1 MESGSPPEP
10 CADLF
15 MKVSQVKTFGYKEL
29 PMKKKL
35 NLKQIFAI
43 IAIVLLAGLYIS
55 CLVLALIQSEW
66 ATKLLKLSI
75 VMTILVPVTI
85 YIFMMFYR
93 LSHRKD
99 DLEDDQ
105 P

>member
-1 MESGSPPEP
+1 
-10 CADLF
+10 

-66 ATKLLKLSI
+66 ATKLLQLSI

-93 LSHRKD
+93 LSHRKR